1 MNDFVPSKETLEKL
15 NFIDNIQNDA
25 ENEGFKLW
33 HCGSWA
39 ITAMLGYF
47 FKDLKDVDAI
57 IKTQEDKAKLSKI
70 VEKYGFKFSVEHP
83 WGPVEYSNGRYE
95 IEFGS
100 ADDKRN
106 LYYNTSLSENN
117 YGNVN
122 GIKLY
127 IADPQT
133 ILKSRYEM
141 IKAGY
146 KKLDDTQKFV
156 SKTIEDYIAKKSSNG
171 GK

>member
-1 MNDFVPSKETLEKL
+1 MSDFVPNEETLEKL
-15 NFIDNIQNDA
+15 TFIDNIQKDA
-25 ENEGFKLW
+25 EKEGFKLW

-47 FKDLKDVDAI
+47 FKDLKDVDAVVR
-57 IKTQEDKAKLSKI
+57 TQEDKVKLGKI

-83 WGPVEYSNGRYE
+83 WGPVEYSNGQYE

-106 LYYNTSLSENN
+106 LYYNTTLSENY
-117 YGNVN
+117 YGNIN
-122 GIKLY
+122 GVKLY

-146 KKLDDTQKFV
+146 KKLDNTQKFV
-156 SKTIEDYIAKKSSNG
+156 IKTIENFISHNSKNLP
-171 GK
+171 